1 MPLQRS
7 EVVAAAMRILDSTGL
22 DVLTTRKL
30 ASELNVRPGALY
42 WHVSSKQDLLDALAE
57 KILEEVETRPLAPR
71 ESWQD
76 GVRELVQRL
85 RDTLLAH
92 RDSARLLAGAGGL
105 GLNRLRIADHLMGLL
120 GLTGAPVAATAHG
133 SDTLL
138 SYVTGFVLQ
147 EQSEP
152 DYATPDA
159 EDGGADVLNAERFPH
174 LAAWAQSWSPDDRR
188 LSFAAGLEV
197 LVGGLDRY
205 LTDEAKSDTA

>member
-7 EVVAAAMRILDSTGL
+7 EVVTAAMRILDGAGL
-22 DVLTTRKL
+22 DALTTRKL

-42 WHVSSKQDLLDALAE
+42 WHVSSKQDLLDSLTE
-57 KILEEVETRPLAPR
+57 KILEEVKTPPLAPG
-71 ESWQD
+71 ESWED
-76 GVRELVQRL
+76 GVRELVHRL
-85 RDTLLAH
+85 RDTLVAH

-105 GLNRLRIADHLMGLL
+105 GPNRLRIADHLMGLL
-120 GLTGAPVAATAHG
+120 RLTGAPVAATAYG

-152 DYATPDA
+152 DHSAPDA
-159 EDGGADVLNAERFPH
+159 ADGGLEVLDEKLFPH
-174 LAAWAQSWSPDDRR
+174 LAAWAQGWSPDDRG

-205 LTDEAKSDTA
+205 LAVQAKSVTA